1 MHAAPVECNLTS
13 ITQGDRGVAHR
24 DHGPKPEALGS
35 VHSTK
40 KKKGLST
47 QITPLEIATK
57 QKVRER
63 CLTDRLRRKSICTE
77 VATLRG
83 MERWGGCGVPS
94 VPVGNKLA
102 ETDKTRLDLG
112 PPGRALA
119 FLKASWELLKVWSKG

>member
-13 ITQGDRGVAHR
+13 ITQGDRGVTHR

-40 KKKGLST
+40 KKNGLST

-57 QKVRER
+57 KKVGEQ
-63 CLTDRLRRKSICTE
+63 CLTDRLRRKRICTE

-83 MERWGGCGVPS
+83 MERWGGVPF

-102 ETDKTRLDLG
+102 ETKTRLDLG
-112 PPGRALA
+112 PPGSALA
-119 FLKASWELLKVWSKG
+119 FLKASWELLKVWSKD